1 MGHRSPLTDLAGLG
15 LLAWA
20 ALLAYISVP
29 TLLGPDPFWDG
40 GISLLAASLATAH
53 LVAAVGVTR
62 RAAWARRLG
71 LWMGAIGLFGS
82 GMVLLTLA
90 ASLLGRGLSSAGGFP
105 GLPLAV
111 PAGMVLIYGLI
122 VVLLLRARNEFSHG

>member
-1 MGHRSPLTDLAGLG
+1 MG

-20 ALLAYISVP
+20 ALLAYISIP
-29 TLLGPDPFWDG
+29 TLLGPAPFSDG
-40 GISLLAASLATAH
+40 GISLLAASLAAAH
-53 LVAAVGVTR
+53 LVAAVGITR
-62 RAAWARRLG
+62 RAAWAHRLG

-105 GLPLAV
+105 GLLLAI
-111 PAGMVLIYGLI
+111 PAGMVLVYGVI
-122 VVLLLRARNEFSHG
+122 VAILLRAGREFSHA

>member
-1 MGHRSPLTDLAGLG
+1 MGQRSPLTDLAGLG

-29 TLLGPDPFWDG
+29 TLLSAGPFGDG
-40 GISLLAASLATAH
+40 GISLLAALLAAAH
-53 LVAAVGVTR
+53 LVAAVGITR

-71 LWMGAIGLFGS
+71 LWMGAIGVFGS
-82 GMVLLTLA
+82 GIVLLTLG
-90 ASLLGRGLSSAGGFP
+90 ASLLGRGLGSAGGFP

-111 PAGMVLIYGLI
+111 PAGMVAFYGLI
-122 VVLLLRARNEFSHG
+122 VLFLLRARNEFSHG

>member
-1 MGHRSPLTDLAGLG
+1 MGHRSLLTDLAGLG

-29 TLLGPDPFWDG
+29 TLLGPEPFWDG
-40 GISLLAASLATAH
+40 GISLLAASLAAAH
-53 LVAAVGVTR
+53 LVAAVGITR
-62 RAAWARRLG
+62 RAAWARWLG
-71 LWMGAIGLFGS
+71 LWMCAIGLFGS

-90 ASLLGRGLSSAGGFP
+90 ASLLGQGLGSGGGFP

-111 PAGMVLIYGLI
+111 PAGMVAVYGLI
-122 VVLLLRARNEFSHG
+122 VLIL